1 MGASS
6 RRWRPHRAA
15 LGLAFLA
22 VATLACATP
31 LSGIFPGG
39 GAGDFLVTADPNA
52 SATPTPF
59 GPIPP
64 TGTPLPTATATPTP
78 RATPTSVDP
87 WGSFPGP
94 SEASPTEIPREAP
107 RIPAGPN
114 VMNLVF
120 LGSDQRPYS
129 PAFRTDTMMIVSLN
143 RDKGTVTLI
152 SIPRDLYVY
161 LPGFRVN
168 RINTA
173 DGRGG
178 PDLVALTLLYNF
190 GVEIHHYV
198 RANFSGFMKAI
209 DLLGGIDVQ
218 IGRSLVDRCGRRTW
232 RYSPGVNHMDGFEAL
247 CYVRMRKTSS
257 DFDRL
262 RRQQEVVLA
271 IFAKLLS
278 LDGLRRVPELYSQ
291 MRTLVETDLELTD
304 ILPWLPLAQRVSSE
318 PERVRRFAIDSSM
331 AAGWTN
337 PTGARVQLPDREA
350 ILAMLAE
357 AFAP

>member
-1 MGASS
+1 MTLSAP
-6 RRWRPHRAA
+6 RWRPTRAA
-15 LGLAFLA
+15 LGFSLLAA
-22 VATLACATP
+22 AALACATP
-31 LSGIFPGG
+31 IPGFFPGG
-39 GAGDFLVTADPNA
+39 RAGDLLVTADPNA
-52 SATPTPF
+52 TATPTPF

-64 TGTPLPTATATPTP
+64 TGTPLPTATATATP
-78 RATPTSVDP
+78 RATPTSVNP
-87 WGSFPGP
+87 WGLFPGP
-94 SEASPTEIPREAP
+94 TESSPTEIPREAP

-129 PAFRTDTMMIVSLN
+129 PAFRTDTMMIVSLD
-143 RDKGTVTLI
+143 RDKGTVTLL

-161 LPGFRVN
+161 IPGFRVN
-168 RINTA
+168 RINTV

-198 RANFSGFMKAI
+198 RVNFSGFMKTV

-232 RYSPGVNHMDGFEAL
+232 SYAPGVNHMDGFEAL

-271 IFAKLLS
+271 IFSKLLS

-304 ILPWLPLAQRVSSE
+304 ILPWLSLAERISSE

-331 AAGWTN
+331 AQGWTN